1 MDAQELKKIVS
12 ELLQQGRSL
21 AEVQKILDS
30 EHNEKITFFD
40 LRMLASELEN
50 VDWSGQDEKKDARKE
65 KTSVEDASDSLDDGD
80 DKEQSGTIVEFSKLT
95 RPGIALSGSVRF
107 ASGATAEWVL
117 DQYGRLTFEKS
128 EGQPTQE
135 DIEDFQEQLK
145 KKLSRGGAY

>member
-50 VDWSGQDEKKDARKE
+50 VDWSGQDEKKEARKE

-135 DIEDFQEQLK
+135 DIEDFHEQLK